1 MGTKEEKEKT
11 EEYIKQ
17 EKLIKDILNQNKE
30 NTANLKEQVRAWEE
44 INKISKETGEYR
56 GAQGL
61 VEDAELEHARNKL
74 DLAEREIELRKQ
86 LKIVAATMTDQER
99 EHLDISKASLEEIY
113 KQKGAL
119 KSALGDVGDLLE
131 GWKTV
136 KTTTK
141 SSGDNIKGLNKH
153 SGAAAA
159 RMQKLGTFSGL
170 FATNITGMAHDY
182 KKMFANPE
190 AMKANVAAFKQ
201 QFNLANLI
209 VGASL
214 KIIEATATLVR
225 SADKAT
231 TSLAAGTAV
240 GREFNDVL
248 IGAQRTGN
256 LFGLSMDEAGKA
268 ILALNAGTTNFT
280 QVGKATQMSLT
291 TNVALLSKLGVSADQ
306 SAKMINT
313 LNLSLGM
320 NMEESMEATKSIALM
335 GTELGITADQMTK
348 DFDKAMSTLAVY
360 GDKAPGIFKN
370 IAGAAKAAG
379 VEMGSLLNV
388 AKKFDTFKDAAETV
402 GMMNALLGTSLST
415 TEMLM
420 KTEDER
426 IETLIGTVQAQGRAF
441 KDMGRFEQKAI
452 ASAAGITDMNE
463 AAKIFGMNLSK
474 FKDYQNQMDENA
486 DTQEKFKDAID
497 ATIPIATKI
506 MAIFTELGIFVMPI
520 LESIHWAL
528 DGIKWVLNE
537 MNPAFKTFL
546 KIATMIG
553 AGVVMF
559 WKLKAV
565 FLSIWGVLAPIGTAI
580 AGVAGAVNPIVWAIM
595 GVVIAVG
602 ALWAMFRSGD
612 KEVDNLTN
620 KLNKL
625 DDVNVKAS
633 ANVNTVRRDNT
644 TRVQGQG
651 QSMRQNQTQ
660 SAVNSNTIVQQG
672 GLQPGQPVIISL
684 DQDGMSQ
691 ITAKIKSDGR
701 EAAADLMWGQ

>member
-1 MGTKEEKEKT
+1 MGTEEEKDNAEKVA
-11 EEYIKQ
+11 EETKKTKEFMEHMLGLKDQSIKKSQ
-17 EKLIKDILNQNKE
+17 EEIRLIEEQLNTLKELNVTRGTTLGDLENQRKHQEAIIQKIKEREKLN
-30 NTANLKEQVRAWEE
+30 
-44 INKISKETGEYR
+44 
-56 GAQGL
+56 
-61 VEDAELEHARNKL
+61 
-74 DLAEREIELRKQ
+74 
-86 LKIVAATMTDQER
+86 
-99 EHLDISKASLEEIY
+99 EHLI
-113 KQKGAL
+113 
-119 KSALGDVGDLLE
+119 ALGMDRKEVEKSTLEQLERSTVAYSHANDETIKLLE
-131 GWKTV
+131 GAKERE
-136 KTTTK
+136 K
-141 SSGDNIKGLNKH
+141 SEQKIGKYAKDFFNIKAKTDD
-153 SGAAAA
+153 
-159 RMQKLGTFSGL
+159 MMSGL
-170 FATNITGMAHDY
+170 AKKSAIFSTNLGKMAEGY
-182 KKMFANPE
+182 RGLLGNKAAQA
-190 AMKANVAAFKQ
+190 AMVASFTQ
-201 QFNLANLI
+201 QFNLQNLI
-209 VGASL
+209 VGTAEN
-214 KIIEATATLVR
+214 IILATTKLVI

-231 TSLAAGTAV
+231 TSLAAATGT
-240 GREFNDVL
+240 GRKFNDVL

-268 ILALNAGTTNFT
+268 IQALNAGTTNFT
-280 QVGKATQMSLT
+280 QVGKATQTSLT

-335 GTELGITADQMTK
+335 GTELGITAAQMTK
-348 DFDKAMSTLAVY
+348 DFDKAMGTLAVY

-370 IAGAAKAAG
+370 IAASAKAAG
-379 VEMGSLLNV
+379 VEMSSLLNI

-402 GMMNALLGTSLST
+402 GMMNALLGTQLST

-441 KDMGRFEQKAI
+441 ADMGRFEQKAI

-463 AAKIFGMNLSK
+463 AAKIFGMNLSQ

-497 ATIPIATKI
+497 ASIPIATKL
-506 MAIFTELGIFVMPI
+506 MAIFTELGVFVMPI
-520 LESIHWAL
+520 LEGIHMAL
-528 DGIKWVLNE
+528 DLIKWVLNE

-553 AGVVMF
+553 AGVVIF
-559 WKLKAV
+559 LKLKAV
-565 FLSIWGVLAPIGTAI
+565 FLSIAGVLAPIGTFI

-595 GVVIAVG
+595 GVVLAVG

-644 TRVQGQG
+644 TRVQSQG

-691 ITAKIKSDGR
+691 ITAKIKNDGR
-701 EAAADLMWGQ
+701 EAAADLMWGKT

>member
-1 MGTKEEKEKT
+1 MGTEEEKDNAEKVA
-11 EEYIKQ
+11 EETKKTKEFMEHMLGLKDQSIKKSEEEIRLIEEQ
-17 EKLIKDILNQNKE
+17 LNTLKELNVTRGTTLGDLENQRKHQEAIIQKIKEREKLNEHLIALGMDRKEVEKSTLEQLERSTVAYSHANDETIKLLE
-30 NTANLKEQVRAWEE
+30 TAK
-44 INKISKETGEYR
+44 
-56 GAQGL
+56 
-61 VEDAELEHARNKL
+61 
-74 DLAEREIELRKQ
+74 EREKSEQ
-86 LKIVAATMTDQER
+86 KIGKYAKDYNK
-99 EHLDISKASLEEIY
+99 SKAKADTMMAGLAKKSGIFSTNLGKMAEGY
-113 KQKGAL
+113 K
-119 KSALGDVGDLLE
+119 DLL
-131 GWKTV
+131 G
-136 KTTTK
+136 
-141 SSGDNIKGLNKH
+141 NKA
-153 SGAAAA
+153 SQAA
-159 RMQKLGTFSGL
+159 M
-170 FATNITGMAHDY
+170 
-182 KKMFANPE
+182 
-190 AMKANVAAFKQ
+190 VASFTQ
-201 QFNLANLI
+201 QFNLQNLI
-209 VGASL
+209 VGAAEN
-214 KIIEATATLVR
+214 IIAATAKLVI

-231 TSLAAGTAV
+231 TSLAAATAT
-240 GREFNDVL
+240 GRKFNDVL

-268 ILALNAGTTNFT
+268 IQALNAGTTNFT
-280 QVGKATQMSLT
+280 QVGKATQTSLT

-320 NMEESMEATKSIALM
+320 NMEESIEATKSIALM
-335 GTELGITADQMTK
+335 GTELGITAAQMTK
-348 DFDKAMSTLAVY
+348 DFDKAMGTLAVY

-370 IAGAAKAAG
+370 IAASAKAAG
-379 VEMGSLLNV
+379 VEMSSLLNI

-402 GMMNALLGTSLST
+402 GMMNALLGTQLST

-441 KDMGRFEQKAI
+441 ADMGRFEQKAI

-463 AAKIFGMNLSK
+463 AAKIFGMNLSQ

-506 MAIFTELGIFVMPI
+506 MAIFTELGVFVMPI
-520 LESIHWAL
+520 LEGIHWAL

-553 AGVVMF
+553 AGVVIF
-559 WKLKAV
+559 LKLKAV
-565 FLSIWGVLAPIGTAI
+565 FLSIWGVLAPIGTFI

-595 GVVIAVG
+595 GVVLAVG

-644 TRVQGQG
+644 TRVQSQG

-691 ITAKIKSDGR
+691 ITAKIKNDGR
-701 EAAADLMWGQ
+701 EAAADLMWGQT